1 MRAYEKYWIR
11 LRDAPMNRKYNA
23 KVLTL
28 KLPES
33 LVKRVKRM
41 ISKEKDMDWEFRNE
55 NALNPWSISFRSGA
69 VITAH
74 KVMNGHGT
82 VILTILMDRR
92 TDI

>member
-1 MRAYEKYWIR
+1 
-11 LRDAPMNRKYNA
+11 
-23 KVLTL
+23 
-28 KLPES
+28 
-33 LVKRVKRM
+33 
-41 ISKEKDMDWEFRNE
+41 MDWEFRNE